1 MITADMVRSL
11 IAGEDRER
19 PRSKQRAVGP
29 SDLSSPCSRKLMYQ
43 ILNVDRVVA
52 DEVNL
57 AAWVG
62 TGIHAQMERAVKR
75 HDDWE
80 AEQKVGVEVAKG
92 IRLFGTLDAY
102 HKPSH
107 TIVDWKGQPLDTP
120 IPTPDGWTTMG
131 DLKVGDRVFD
141 ANGEVCTVVGK
152 SPIWT
157 DRETYKVTFDDGEVA
172 YCDGEHEWVFDI
184 PQQKRPARRVTMRTD
199 EAVQHV
205 WSKAKSPQR
214 QLRVATNGPL
224 ILPDADLPVPP
235 YTLGAWLG
243 DGHSRTGLITKPDDD
258 LFVNIEADGYSV
270 KPATEAMP
278 ITRRVIGLTDDLRA
292 AGLLENKHIPE
303 RYLRAS
309 RSQRLA
315 LLQGLMDTDGS
326 WNKIRNQAVFCTS
339 RSDLANDVAELV
351 SSLGW
356 KPRVWELTKRG
367 FGLTVTAYDVTF
379 VPHDMNPFRMTRKAE
394 LVRMSG
400 SARSR
405 FRIVKSIE
413 LVDHIDTVC
422 LGVDS
427 PTHTYL
433 TGRAMIPTHNSVG
446 PSALQK
452 YRRGTPDNYRTQVAI
467 YGLLAVL
474 SGKYRVDNTAIVY
487 IPRNGSMSDIHVDVH
502 PWDQE
507 RADAAVKRLV
517 DLHAASAAGP
527 AVLPLLPTADDCMF
541 CPHKLP
547 GSDRLEIGC
556 PGHNPTDS
564 TGYPAAWEP
573 KEREATS

>member
-1 MITADMVRSL
+1 MIDADMVRSL

-107 TIVDWKGQPLDTP
+107 TIVDWK
-120 IPTPDGWTTMG
+120 
-131 DLKVGDRVFD
+131 
-141 ANGEVCTVVGK
+141 
-152 SPIWT
+152 
-157 DRETYKVTFDDGEVA
+157 
-172 YCDGEHEWVFDI
+172 
-184 PQQKRPARRVTMRTD
+184 
-199 EAVQHV
+199 
-205 WSKAKSPQR
+205 
-214 QLRVATNGPL
+214 
-224 ILPDADLPVPP
+224 
-235 YTLGAWLG
+235 
-243 DGHSRTGLITKPDDD
+243 
-258 LFVNIEADGYSV
+258 
-270 KPATEAMP
+270 
-278 ITRRVIGLTDDLRA
+278 
-292 AGLLENKHIPE
+292 
-303 RYLRAS
+303 
-309 RSQRLA
+309 
-315 LLQGLMDTDGS
+315 
-326 WNKIRNQAVFCTS
+326 
-339 RSDLANDVAELV
+339 
-351 SSLGW
+351 
-356 KPRVWELTKRG
+356 
-367 FGLTVTAYDVTF
+367 
-379 VPHDMNPFRMTRKAE
+379 
-394 LVRMSG
+394 
-400 SARSR
+400 
-405 FRIVKSIE
+405 
-413 LVDHIDTVC
+413 
-422 LGVDS
+422 
-427 PTHTYL
+427 
-433 TGRAMIPTHNSVG
+433 SVG

-541 CPHKLP
+541 CPHNLP

-556 PGHNPTDS
+556 PGHNPTDL
-564 TGYPAAWEP
+564 GRDLPAWEP
-573 KEREATS
+573 REEGASA